1 MDELGLHSL
10 LAIKTG
16 HRGFPK
22 KLLVEKVKAERFS
35 KCFMQTVVDL
45 EVGPTTFDAGAF
57 MDKKPLLV
65 LSTCGTSLDAEKQKR
80 VRTEYDAAQGFRR
93 TTYEVAQPGMHDMYR
108 RNFNGV
114 DLFNRDCFGSLSL

>member
-16 HRGFPK
+16 HRGYPK
-22 KLLVEKVKAERFS
+22 KLLIEKVKRERFS
-35 KCFMQTVVDL
+35 KCFMETEVDL
-45 EVGPTTFDAGAF
+45 EVGPTKFFAGAF

-65 LSTCGTSLDAEKQKR
+65 LSTCGTSLDAESATR
-80 VRTEYDAAQGFRR
+80 VRTEYDAEHGFRR
-93 TTYEVAQPGMHDMYR
+93 STYDVAQPMMHDMYR

-114 DLFNRDCFGSLSL
+114 DLFNRDCFGSWSL